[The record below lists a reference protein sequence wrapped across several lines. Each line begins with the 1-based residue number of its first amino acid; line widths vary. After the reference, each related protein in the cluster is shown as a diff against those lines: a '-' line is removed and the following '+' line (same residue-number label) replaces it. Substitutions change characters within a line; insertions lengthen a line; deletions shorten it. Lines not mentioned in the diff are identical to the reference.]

1 MASTGPRAC
10 RPLSLL
16 ETHMSELILNFN
28 QSIFSLVI
36 LGAIAGVGGTLLFL
50 VGILLKEI
58 RNGELR

>member
-10 RPLSLL
+10 RPLSRL
-16 ETHMSELILNFN
+16 ETNMTEFVLNFN

-36 LGAIAGVGGTLLFL
+36 IGAIAGVGGTLLFL

-58 RNGELR
+58 RNGELW